1 MSKTML
7 YVCLTALFVSLFP
20 ATAFSAEVSGLYE
33 SEVLV
38 YSQKRSERARA
49 MVSALAEVLIK
60 VSGRSNVA
68 QRDDVAKATRQPASF
83 LQQYRYR
90 ALPDEAREQ
99 ELASLEPEARVG
111 AEPQTLFFR
120 FDKNAVD
127 KVLHDHGL
135 PVWGSTRPSTLAW
148 VAVQDESQRYLVGS
162 SASEPLRQLLEQEAR
177 RRGLALLLPL
187 MDLEDQ
193 TALGFADVWGGFRDP
208 ILRAS
213 TRYQPES
220 VLVGRLFRPPD
231 GEWQAQWTLLEGG
244 QIQSWGGEGALPAEV
259 IDEGVAG
266 AVKVLAARY
275 APLTGDQSVGLLP
288 LTVTEVRNLNDYARV
303 ARYLQSLQQV
313 EHVQVQKVEADRI
326 TFELDAKGGGESI
339 AQLIALG
346 NVLAPYQSGGRDV
359 GATLPSWQS
368 DQARNGQIYR
378 LIP

>member
-1 MSKTML
+1 
-7 YVCLTALFVSLFP
+7 
-20 ATAFSAEVSGLYE
+20 
-33 SEVLV
+33 
-38 YSQKRSERARA
+38 
-49 MVSALAEVLIK
+49 
-60 VSGRSNVA
+60 
-68 QRDDVAKATRQPASF
+68 
-83 LQQYRYR
+83 
-90 ALPDEAREQ
+90 
-99 ELASLEPEARVG
+99 
-111 AEPQTLFFR
+111 
-120 FDKNAVD
+120 
-127 KVLHDHGL
+127 
-135 PVWGSTRPSTLAW
+135 
-148 VAVQDESQRYLVGS
+148 
-162 SASEPLRQLLEQEAR
+162 
-177 RRGLALLLPL
+177 
-187 MDLEDQ
+187 
-193 TALGFADVWGGFRDP
+193 
-208 ILRAS
+208 
-213 TRYQPES
+213 